1 MNEIEKMVLMRE
13 AVALDS
19 DREAIAA
26 AIEALAGAFHQL
38 IFATRG
44 SMLGEEVTLPDVAD
58 LHGHMAL
65 LRTIG
70 VRFGIDFPPTET
82 DAELRQFVMK
92 FGMEVIRS

>member
-19 DREAIAA
+19 DREAIVAA
-26 AIEALAGAFHQL
+26 MEALANAFHQL

-44 SMLGEEVTLPDVAD
+44 GMLGEAVTLPDVAE
-58 LHGHMAL
+58 LRGHMEL

-70 VRFGIDFPPTET
+70 ARFGIDFPSTET

-92 FGMEVIRS
+92 FGMEVIKG

>member
-19 DREAIAA
+19 DREAIVAA
-26 AIEALAGAFHQL
+26 MEALANTFHQL
-38 IFATRG
+38 IFAARG
-44 SMLGEEVTLPDVAD
+44 GMLGEEVSLPDVAEV
-58 LHGHMAL
+58 HEHMEL

-70 VRFGIDFPPTET
+70 ARFGIDFPPTET

-92 FGMEVIRS
+92 FGMEVIKG